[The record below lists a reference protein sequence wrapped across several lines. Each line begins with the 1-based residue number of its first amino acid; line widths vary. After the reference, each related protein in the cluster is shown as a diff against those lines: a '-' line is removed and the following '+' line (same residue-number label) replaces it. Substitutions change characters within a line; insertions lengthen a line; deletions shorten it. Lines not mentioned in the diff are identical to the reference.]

1 MIHQSVQKYSIEF
14 DAIYKRK
21 NYSTPKNYL
30 DFIQNYMKF
39 LADKR
44 KICDFQVRLLEGGLA
59 TLENASE
66 VCKDLS
72 EELAIKNA
80 IIADKKTVVE
90 AIIVD
95 IQGKSEVAG
104 KQQKAASEKK
114 AILAVQAV
122 EISAAKAEATEEL
135 KAAAPALAAAQLA
148 LQQIQNKDITEIK
161 ALANP
166 PEAVKQ
172 AITIAF
178 HYYARD
184 SNDTWANVKLK
195 MLGNMQL
202 LTSLKEYDISKAKS
216 DQANRCKQL
225 LKALRNETKLDGDE
239 LQKHMDSKSKAAGG
253 LFKWAVSTD
262 GCFDIFQNVEPKR
275 KKAEQMAI

>member
-1 MIHQSVQKYSIEF
+1 LADVATYFLQKVQIDDDLRKPVTDHVVMIHQSVQKYSIEF

-39 LADKR
+39 LSEKR
-44 KICDFQVRLLEGGLA
+44 KICDFQVRRLEGGLA
-59 TLENASE
+59 TLENASA

-80 IIADKKTVVE
+80 IIADKKVVVE

-95 IQGKSEVAG
+95 IQGKSEIAG
-104 KQQKAASEKK
+104 KQQRAASDKK

-148 LQQIQNKDITEIK
+148 LQ
-161 ALANP
+161 
-166 PEAVKQ
+166 
-172 AITIAF
+172 
-178 HYYARD
+178 
-184 SNDTWANVKLK
+184 
-195 MLGNMQL
+195 
-202 LTSLKEYDISKAKS
+202 
-216 DQANRCKQL
+216 
-225 LKALRNETKLDGDE
+225 
-239 LQKHMDSKSKAAGG
+239 
-253 LFKWAVSTD
+253 
-262 GCFDIFQNVEPKR
+262 
-275 KKAEQMAI
+275 